1 MKQFRKWLG
10 LRNEVQN
17 FQWIYLVTILTICL
31 LAYKHAADTVVILIV
46 HFLSIYA
53 FLYLR
58 ENVDRP
64 VLRGVFILLT
74 IAFWGLGVILPLF
87 SGIMISFAV
96 MVGATII
103 LLIIFYIWNVLPEEE
118 YFQRRQALRG
128 RSNIKMVMT
137 IILVLGFLLTT
148 MISTFGWGWKVGII
162 ATIFFIEP
170 QMNKFEEEGYSLNS
184 LITDDR
190 PRI

>member
-31 LAYKHAADTVVILIV
+31 LAYKHAADTVAILIV